1 MTTLRVKEEIYEL
14 LKKVSEETGKSI
26 SDIASEAIK
35 AYIKGIQV
43 YDKEIKEITRLRP
56 IKNKFPSKCHICG
69 KDLPVGVLVFY
80 QKIVFVDN
88 TLKPIVLCQECASD
102 EDALASKYIKAYELQ
117 KTIRGLKRKADK
129 LAQEIVELSKLTSL
143 RSVYFDIEREL
154 KVLRDYL
161 RTYNHPREAIEK
173 IDEFRAKLEELANKL
188 DQTLEDVRELILPR
202 IKREKREVGARGRR
216 LE

>member
-1 MTTLRVKEEIYEL
+1 MTTLRVKEEVYEL

-26 SDIASEAIK
+26 SEIASEAIK

-43 YDKEIKEITRLRP
+43 YDKEIKEITKLRP

-69 KDLPVGVLVFY
+69 KELQPGVLVFY

-88 TLKPIVLCQECASD
+88 TVKPIVLCQECASD
-102 EDALASKYIKAYELQ
+102 EDALASKYIKAFELQ

-129 LAQEIVELSKLTSL
+129 LAQEILELSKLVSL
-143 RSVYFDIEREL
+143 KNIYFDIEREL
-154 KVLRDYL
+154 KLLREYL
-161 RTYNHPREAIEK
+161 ITYNHPKEAIEK
-173 IDEFRAKLEELANKL
+173 VDNFKTKLEELTLKL
-188 DQTLEDVRELILPR
+188 DNVLEDIRELLIP
-202 IKREKREVGARGRR
+202 KVKVKKEVGARR